1 MGSGMGLISDPWA
14 GSRAENF
21 AHLLIG
27 HGFCRARPDQTRPDC
42 QLELHGDH
50 VLKKSKLTYVSLK
63 KFEKK
68 FLGVDIVEIYQLVK
82 YA

>member
-1 MGSGMGLISDPWA
+1 MEDG
-14 GSRAENF
+14 
-21 AHLLIG
+21 
-27 HGFCRARPDQTRPDC
+27 
-42 QLELHGDH
+42 LHGDH

-63 KFEKK
+63 KIEKK